1 MKDISTTNNKS
12 IRGSTASAVY
22 SDLKPLA
29 LDPDEYR
36 EDLDEFDLTRA
47 QQDEML
53 AVLWNIMR
61 TFVEIG
67 FGLDSV
73 QVFSTATNACSGEFT
88 GQDSGKL
95 LEKRNNPQQFNRAAN
110 PSGSKEA

>member
-12 IRGSTASAVY
+12 TRSSPASAVY

-36 EDLDEFDLTRA
+36 EDLDQFDLTKE

-73 QVFSTATNACSGEFT
+73 QVFSTAKNGRPDEIT
-88 GQDSGKL
+88 GPDSGKL
-95 LEKRNNPQQFNRAAN
+95 LGIEGTPLHFNQAADR
-110 PSGSKEA
+110 SGRKAT

>member
-1 MKDISTTNNKS
+1 MNDPSFQDKNTMCGVAADQ
-12 IRGSTASAVY
+12 GE
-22 SDLKPLA
+22 SDRKPLA

-36 EDLDEFDLTRA
+36 EDLDDFDLTRD

-73 QVFSTATNACSGEFT
+73 QMFSTAKSNRSGEIT
-88 GQDSGKL
+88 GPDSGKL
-95 LEKRNNPQQFNRAAN
+95 LDKKNNPQQFNRAADH
-110 PSGSKEA
+110 SGSKET